1 VTFTIYE
8 KHPTLD
14 AYRYGPSF
22 TPYAIVAVD
31 KRFSDAELA
40 AEYHS
45 AWAVMLDVPKVERY
59 GYEPTRI
66 ATLHRFATLPHTS
79 DNNYE

>member
-1 VTFTIYE
+1 MTFTIYE

-31 KRFSDAELA
+31 KRFTDAELV
-40 AEYHS
+40 AEY
-45 AWAVMLDVPKVERY
+45 WAAHGEANAIMTGNPRLPFSKRQ
-59 GYEPTRI
+59 
-66 ATLHRFATLPHTS
+66 TLKRFASLSHF
-79 DNNYE
+79 DE